1 MLYVEII
8 CQILIQSLLIPRND
22 DVAYFHFRRFQIK
35 QKRYFPSLQEIQLQK
50 GSWTSNIRP
59 IILPFRTF
67 RIR

>member
-22 DVAYFHFRRFQIK
+22 DVVYFHFRRFQIK

-50 GSWTSNIRP
+50 RKLDQQYKAQHFAIQD
-59 IILPFRTF
+59 F
-67 RIR
+67 